1 MRIVAYKA
9 IREFYE
15 QHPEAKEPLD
25 RWYDLTQKARWEDIS
40 ELRETFPHADL
51 IGGCICFNIAGNKYR
66 LIVKINYKWQMVYI
80 RFILSHAEY
89 DRKVYQND
97 CC

>member
-1 MRIVAYKA
+1 MRIIAYRA

-15 QHPEAKEPLD
+15 QYPDAKEPLD
-25 RWYDLTQKARWEDIS
+25 RWYNLTQKANWEDIS
-40 ELRETFPHADL
+40 DVRKTFPHADL
-51 IGGCICFNIAGNKYR
+51 IGICTCFNIAGNKYR

-80 RFILSHAEY
+80 RFILTHAEY
-89 DRKVYQND
+89 NRKVYVDD